1 MAAGCAVVAS
11 DLEAFAAVVDAQ
23 SDTPAGLLFPIG
35 DADGL
40 ARQVQLLIDDPRT
53 RNTLITAGKRR
64 AALYDWERVASQVLA
79 VYETVATGQI
89 VTVSK

>member
-1 MAAGCAVVAS
+1 M
-11 DLEAFAAVVDAQ
+11 
-23 SDTPAGLLFPIG
+23 
-35 DADGL
+35 
-40 ARQVQLLIDDPRT
+40 QLLIDDPRT